1 MIRGMAS
8 CVTSAL
14 WPERVTGLVS
24 YAGYDIVDLER
35 LGHAF
40 APVWSMCSGISICFS
55 WSEDA
60 GA

>member
-1 MIRGMAS
+1 MAS
-8 CVTSAL
+8 YVTSAL
-14 WPERVTGLVS
+14 RPERVTGP
-24 YAGYDIVDLER
+24 YAGYDIVDVER

-40 APVWSMCSGISICFS
+40 APALEHVRGISICFS